1 MIINTRYL
9 INYSLTNDNWCVG
22 NSDGGSVDNR
32 GSMNSVDKRGSV
44 NNRGSVDN
52 WSSDSLDHS
61 SGDSDSWSVLGGS
74 SVGDILDDSV
84 SVVGVGHGLNSAVGE
99 VDGVAAGGGVSVP
112 LLGLGEVGS
121 RVVISNSVVVSVDW
135 RLAEVIN
142 ISWSSLGHE
151 NSSWESSG
159 DTEESSS
166 DESLENMNML
176 GLKNIDCEEH
186 SPSWLRSVC
195 CKSYSE

>member
-112 LLGLGEVGS
+112 LLGLGEVS
-121 RVVISNSVVVSVDW
+121 SAVVISHAVVVGVDW
-135 RLAEVIN
+135 GLGEVT
-142 ISWSSLGHE
+142 SGVTGGGGH
-151 NSSWESSG
+151 NNASG
-159 DTEESSS
+159 EGGGDRDQSGT
-166 DESLENMNML
+166 DESL
-176 GLKNIDCEEH
+176 
-186 SPSWLRSVC
+186 
-195 CKSYSE
+195 